1 MRQHDSERIGPFVAG
16 FDAYSDN
23 LFRNYAVPD
32 DGALPTSADVGALVA
47 AFERRGRV
55 PRLEYLPAAATEVL
69 PALLNAGFVVEDQLP
84 VMTCGRADVQECAA
98 PDDVIVEIAVDDEQ
112 LWRCATVQN
121 AVYGGGVADRHDV
134 DRLRSVVDGGG
145 HVVIARTRDEVAVGS
160 GLITVPVGDVSE
172 LAAIGVVEQWRRRG
186 IAAAMISTLTR
197 AAHDTGTEIVFLMAE
212 GPAERRIHLRVGF
225 ADMDNILLISRP

>member
-1 MRQHDSERIGPFVAG
+1 M
-16 FDAYSDN
+16 
-23 LFRNYAVPD
+23 
-32 DGALPTSADVGALVA
+32 
-47 AFERRGRV
+47 
-55 PRLEYLPAAATEVL
+55 
-69 PALLNAGFVVEDQLP
+69 
-84 VMTCGRADVQECAA
+84 
-98 PDDVIVEIAVDDEQ
+98 
-112 LWRCATVQN
+112 
-121 AVYGGGVADRHDV
+121 
-134 DRLRSVVDGGG
+134 
-145 HVVIARTRDEVAVGS
+145 VIARTRDEVAVGS